1 VIDAQVP
8 VPAAGQAAAV
18 PPTRRSS
25 RGKKGAAEDSLHVFV
40 EQAGDMLEPGTAPNS
55 GRDERAS
62 AQRGADR
69 Q

>member
-8 VPAAGQAAAV
+8 VPAAGQAAAG
-18 PPTRRSS
+18 PPQGGLP
-25 RGKKGAAEDSLHVFV
+25 RGKKGAEDSLHVFV